1 MTGGRGALA
10 PRSPDASSA
19 PPTSTASRAGASP
32 PLASRSHRWRL
43 YSRGHDASADSR
55 ARVRPPVKA
64 FGGRWVRWGWLAT
77 TVALGAALVGTAWM
91 GRRRAV
97 AAAATLNRGQSLV
110 LFESVRQQARSMG
123 EPPQPAELDSLLRQH
138 QEAGLRYLA
147 FFDASGGLLGQAGAV
162 GTPVRLPVRPP
173 PPGPPVLQ
181 QIGDRVRLWGFA
193 GLTPPGPDGRSAAAR
208 PAPPRSGAARQRRLT
223 FVMEF
228 EPLVAERLAAEATN
242 TLLLSVLMAGALI
255 AAAVVFLRLSVRQE
269 RTEHRLEQ
277 QRRLGALGE
286 MSAVLAHELRN
297 PLASLKG
304 HAQLLVERL
313 AAGSQERD
321 KAELVV
327 DEARRLEDLTADLL
341 DFARSGPIDLKP
353 TDPAALLS
361 ACVEEVARDGFIIRR
376 TLPVATWPLDADRM
390 RQALTNVLRNAHQA
404 SPEGTRPEAEVGR
417 EDGTLVFTVRDYGSG
432 IPPGD
437 EKKIFSPFYTTRTTG
452 TGLGLAVALRVAEM
466 HGGTITV
473 NNHPEGGA
481 IFRIVLPATSE
492 AA

>member
-1 MTGGRGALA
+1 
-10 PRSPDASSA
+10 
-19 PPTSTASRAGASP
+19 
-32 PLASRSHRWRL
+32 
-43 YSRGHDASADSR
+43 
-55 ARVRPPVKA
+55 VKA

-77 TVALGAALVGTAWM
+77 TVALGAALVVTAWV

-110 LFESVRQQARSMG
+110 LFESIRQQARTMG
-123 EPPQPAELDSLLRQH
+123 EPPQQTELDSLLRQH

-147 FFDASGGLLGQAGAV
+147 FYDSSGRQLAQAGEP
-162 GTPVRLPVRPP
+162 GTPVRVPVRPL

-181 QIGDRVRLWGFA
+181 QTGDRVRLWGFA
-193 GLTPPGPDGRSAAAR
+193 GLVPPPPPGSGGRRPGGAR
-208 PAPPRSGAARQRRLT
+208 PSRLT

-228 EPLVAERLAAEATN
+228 EPLVAERLAAEATK

-255 AAAVVFLRLSVRQE
+255 AAAVIFLRLSVRQE

-313 AAGSQERD
+313 AGGTQERD

-341 DFARSGPIDLKP
+341 DFARTGPIDLKP
-353 TDPAALLS
+353 TDPAALLA
-361 ACVEEVARDGFIIRR
+361 ACVEEVARDGFVIRR
-376 TLPVATWPLDADRM
+376 TLQTSAWPLDADRM
-390 RQALTNVLRNAHQA
+390 RQALTNVLRNARQA
-404 SPEGTRPEAEVGR
+404 SAEGTRPEVEVGR
-417 EDGTLVFTVRDYGSG
+417 EDGTLVFTVRDFGPG
-432 IPPGD
+432 VPPGD
-437 EKKIFSPFYTTRTTG
+437 EKKIFSPFFTTRTSG
-452 TGLGLAVALRVAEM
+452 TGLGLAVAMRVAEM

-473 NNHPEGGA
+473 DNHPEGGA
-481 IFRIVLPATSE
+481 IFRIVVPE
-492 AA
+492 ASGAA

>member
-1 MTGGRGALA
+1 
-10 PRSPDASSA
+10 
-19 PPTSTASRAGASP
+19 
-32 PLASRSHRWRL
+32 
-43 YSRGHDASADSR
+43 
-55 ARVRPPVKA
+55 VKA

-77 TVALGAALVGTAWM
+77 TVALGAALVVTAWV

-110 LFESVRQQARSMG
+110 LFESIRQQARTMG
-123 EPPQPAELDSLLRQH
+123 QTPQQAELDSLLRQH
-138 QEAGLRYLA
+138 REAGLRYLA
-147 FFDASGGLLGQAGAV
+147 FFDESGAELAQAGEHA
-162 GTPVRLPVRPP
+162 TPVKVPVRPQ
-173 PPGPPVLQ
+173 PGPPVLQ
-181 QIGDRVRLWGFA
+181 QIGGRVRLWGFA
-193 GLTPPGPDGRSAAAR
+193 GLAPPPPPGARAR
-208 PAPPRSGAARQRRLT
+208 PAGRPRRLT

-228 EPLVAERLAAEATN
+228 EPLVAERLAAEATK

-255 AAAVVFLRLSVRQE
+255 AAAVIFLRLSVRQE
-269 RTEHRLEQ
+269 QTEHRLEQ

-313 AAGSQERD
+313 ADGTQERD

-327 DEARRLEDLTADLL
+327 NEARRLEDLTGDLL
-341 DFARSGPIDLKP
+341 DFVRSGPIDLKP
-353 TDPAALLS
+353 TDPAALLA
-361 ACVEEVARDGFIIRR
+361 ACIEEVARDGFVVRGR
-376 TLPVATWPLDADRM
+376 APTSAWPLDAERM
-390 RQALTNVLRNAHQA
+390 RQALTNVLRNARQA
-404 SPEGTRPEAEVGR
+404 SPEGTRPEAELGR
-417 EDGTLVFTVRDYGSG
+417 EDGTLVFTVRDFGSG

-437 EKKIFSPFYTTRTTG
+437 EKKIFSPFYTTRTSG

-481 IFRIVLPATSE
+481 VFRIVVPG
-492 AA
+492 